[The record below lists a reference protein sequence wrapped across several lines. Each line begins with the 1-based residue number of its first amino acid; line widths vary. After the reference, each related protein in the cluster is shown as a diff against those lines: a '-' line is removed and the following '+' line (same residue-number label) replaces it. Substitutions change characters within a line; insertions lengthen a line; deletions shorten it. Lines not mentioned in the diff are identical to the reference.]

1 MNMHRVY
8 GLLLRH
14 WYLTINSFDRMI
26 DVVLWPV
33 INLLLWGFAA
43 VFVQK
48 LGADKFVASVFLGG
62 LLLFSIFN
70 RAQKDM
76 CVYLIEDFWNKSV
89 YSLYVTP
96 VTEAELFLSTAILGV
111 MRAVIEFGIMSL
123 CALAYGF
130 NIYTVSGFAVF
141 FVPLF
146 IFAWAVGLFV
156 NGIVFQYGARIS
168 IAIWGVP
175 VVLEPFAAIYYPLS
189 VLPQSLQTIAA
200 TMPLAYVF
208 EGLRAAMNGVFMMR
222 EFFIALLLSI
232 VYFIASYLL
241 FRYMVKRGRRTGFLS
256 KQ

>member
-1 MNMHRVY
+1 MYRVH

-14 WYLTINSFDRMI
+14 WYLTVNSVDRI
-26 DVVLWPV
+26 LDVLLWPV

-43 VFVQK
+43 VFVQGV
-48 LGADKFVASVFLGG
+48 GADESVISVFLGG

-96 VTEAELFLSTAILGV
+96 VSEGELFFSTAIMG
-111 MRAVIEFGIMSL
+111 MIRAFIEFGIMSL
-123 CALAYGF
+123 YALAYGF
-130 NIYTVSGFAVF
+130 NIYAAYGFAAF

-146 IFAWAVGLFV
+146 IFAWAVGLLV

-168 IAIWGVP
+168 IAIWAIP
-175 VVLEPFAAIYYPLS
+175 VLLEPFAAIYYPLS
-189 VLPQSLQTIAA
+189 VLPHALQGVAA
-200 TMPLAYVF
+200 ALPLAYVF
-208 EGLRAAMNGVFMMR
+208 EGLRAAMNGVFLMH
-222 EFFIALLLSI
+222 EFLIALALAAF
-232 VYFIASYLL
+232 YFISSYVL
-241 FRYMVKRGRRTGFLS
+241 FRYLVHRGRRTGFLS